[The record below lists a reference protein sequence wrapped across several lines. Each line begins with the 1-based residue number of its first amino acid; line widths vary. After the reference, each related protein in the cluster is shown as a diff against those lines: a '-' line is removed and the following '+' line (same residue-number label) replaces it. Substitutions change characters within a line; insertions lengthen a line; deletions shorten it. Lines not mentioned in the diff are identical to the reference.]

1 MVLLVTPNTHERV
14 AQGADVHSSIQ
25 APSVVADEQRPES
38 AARNGLDRGHRE
50 RRLIF
55 KTSDGQQVV
64 ETTHAGSGEVV
75 VVEGSGAAG
84 GRPSGQAAAGRR
96 DTGAMTGPILARWR
110 ANTGNLA

>member
-25 APSVVADEQRPES
+25 APFVVDEQRPES

-55 KTSDGQQVV
+55 KTSDGQQVK
-64 ETTHAGSGEVV
+64 
-75 VVEGSGAAG
+75 
-84 GRPSGQAAAGRR
+84 
-96 DTGAMTGPILARWR
+96 
-110 ANTGNLA
+110 

>member
-1 MVLLVTPNTHERV
+1 VALLVTPNTHERV

-25 APSVVADEQRPES
+25 APSVEQRPES

-50 RRLIF
+50 RPLIF

-84 GRPSGQAAAGRR
+84 GRPSGQAARRAG
-96 DTGAMTGPILARWR
+96 AILAR
-110 ANTGNLA
+110 